1 MLEKILSSLSL
12 NSLKVLAGTDSLKF
26 FEETLNISAEYYESN
41 SQSALLIQ
49 AILNSNPIALFLDKI
64 TRDYLIDRMHK
75 NDIFHIIE
83 KINGKASGDTHAE
96 HYNAIKEFCDN
107 EQRLRIFL
115 DAIGFQLS
123 NFTLGISSS
132 NLIQDSTKSEYI
144 AFKSIKPKYA
154 LYPYQVDISNK
165 TYHSLETG
173 NNQRAVI
180 HLPTGAGKTRTAMH
194 IICRHLMTK
203 NNALV
208 LWLANSDILC
218 EQAGEEFEE
227 AWSFL
232 GNREILHGR
241 FYKSNDFSLD
251 SINSGFVVGG
261 LQKLHSYYKS
271 TSSNST
277 QAFDK
282 KITLVVFDE
291 AHRALASTYKELV
304 DRFLD
309 FSPQAKLIG
318 LTATPGRVYKDD
330 KPEQDPENKALAHM
344 FGNNKITMDVSPL
357 QPMDYLINNHYLAN
371 PNFIELKYDDLDL
384 YESLSANDVTES
396 ELMSRL
402 GASKN
407 RNSVII
413 QTAVNE
419 VKQNK
424 AKVILFACDIEH
436 ARNIAFAICCLG
448 VKAASVDSKYTSQ
461 QEKVS
466 IINQYKTGDL
476 SVLVNCE
483 MLTTGFDAPETNVAI
498 IARPTQSLVL
508 YLQMI
513 GRALRG
519 NKDQSPKD
527 AKIYT
532 VLDEIS
538 DFNNVNLAFKHWNEM
553 WTELEVTNK

>member
-1 MLEKILSSLSL
+1 VLKKILSNFSL
-12 NSLKVLAGTDSLKF
+12 NSLKVLAGTESLKF
-26 FEETLNISAEYYESN
+26 FEETLNINPEYYESN
-41 SQSALLIQ
+41 DQSTLLIQ
-49 AILNSNPIALFLDKI
+49 AILNSNPITIFINKD
-64 TRDYLIDRMHK
+64 TRNYFIDRIHK
-75 NDIFHIIE
+75 DDIRTIIE
-83 KINGKASGDTHAE
+83 IINGEAVGDISQEQYRELYPSVKT
-96 HYNAIKEFCDN
+96 FCND
-107 EQRLRIFL
+107 ELKLVSFL
-115 DAIGFQLS
+115 DALGLHHRA
-123 NFTLGISSS
+123 TL
-132 NLIQDSTKSEYI
+132 QHKSDEYS
-144 AFKSIKPKYA
+144 AFKSIKPKYG
-154 LYPYQVDISNK
+154 LYPYQVEISDK

-173 NNQRAVI
+173 QNNRAVI

-194 IICRHLMTK
+194 IICRHLMTRK
-203 NNALV
+203 DALV

-218 EQAGEEFEE
+218 EQAAEEFEE

-232 GNREILHGR
+232 GNRDILQGR
-241 FYKSNDFSLD
+241 FYKSNEFSLD
-251 SINSGFVVGG
+251 SINKGFVVGG
-261 LQKLHSYYKS
+261 LQKLHSYYNFKN
-271 TSSNST
+271 SSST
-277 QAFDK
+277 QSFDK

-291 AHRALASTYKELV
+291 AHRALASTYKDLV
-304 DRFLD
+304 DRFLEC
-309 FSPQAKLIG
+309 SPQAKLIG
-318 LTATPGRVYKDD
+318 LTATPGRVYRDD
-330 KPEQDPENKALAHM
+330 KPEQDPENQALAHM
-344 FGNNKITMDVSPL
+344 FGNNKITMDVSPA
-357 QPMDYLINNHYLAN
+357 QPMDYLIENHYLAN
-371 PNFIELKYDDLDL
+371 PKFIELKYDDLDI
-384 YESLSANDVTES
+384 YESLSVKGLTET

-402 GASKN
+402 GSSKN
-407 RNSVII
+407 RNSIII

-461 QEKVS
+461 QEKES

-498 IARPTQSLVL
+498 IARPTQSLVM

-553 WTELEVTNK
+553 WTELEVTKQ

>member
-1 MLEKILSSLSL
+1 MLQKILSNFSL
-12 NSLKVLAGTDSLKF
+12 NSLKLLAGTQSLKF
-26 FEETLNISAEYYESN
+26 FEETLNISPEYYESN
-41 SQSALLIQ
+41 SQSTLLTQ
-49 AILNSNPIALFLDKI
+49 AILNSNPITLFLNKE
-64 TRDYLIDRMHK
+64 TRDFFIDRMHK
-75 NDIFHIIE
+75 NDIAHVIE
-83 KINGKASGDTHAE
+83 KINGKPLGTIPIEQYPEIFESV
-96 HYNAIKEFCDN
+96 KEFCN
-107 EQRLRIFL
+107 KE
-115 DAIGFQLS
+115 
-123 NFTLGISSS
+123 S
-132 NLIQDSTKSEYI
+132 NLTEFLNTIGLQNKNSLQEHSTDDYV
-144 AFKSIKPKYA
+144 AFKSIKPKYG
-154 LYPYQVDISNK
+154 LYPYQVEISEK

-173 NNQRAVI
+173 NNNRAVI

-203 NNALV
+203 KNALV

-218 EQAGEEFEE
+218 EQAAEEFED

-232 GNREILHGR
+232 GNREILQGR
-241 FYKSNDFSLD
+241 FYKTNNFSLD
-251 SINSGFVVGG
+251 SINKGFVVGG
-261 LQKLHSYYKS
+261 LQKLHSHYNS
-271 TSSNST
+271 LNTNST
-277 QAFDK
+277 KSFDRK
-282 KITLVVFDE
+282 LTLVVFDE
-291 AHRALASTYKELV
+291 AHKALASTYKDLV
-304 DRFLD
+304 ERFLE

-330 KPEQDPENKALAHM
+330 KPELEPANKALAHM
-344 FGNNKITMDVSPL
+344 FGNNKITMDVSPS
-357 QPMDYLINNHYLAN
+357 QPMDYLIDNHYLAN
-371 PNFIELKYDDLDL
+371 PHFIELNYDDLDL
-384 YESLSANDVTES
+384 YKNLTASDVTET

-407 RNSVII
+407 RNSIII
-413 QTAVNE
+413 QTVVNE
-419 VKQNK
+419 VEKNK

-436 ARNIAFAICCLG
+436 ARNIAFALCCLG
-448 VKAASVDSKYTSQ
+448 IKAASVDSKYTSQ
-461 QEKVS
+461 IEKES

-553 WTELEVTNK
+553 WTELEPANQ

>member
-1 MLEKILSSLSL
+1 MLEKILSNFSL
-12 NSLKVLAGTDSLKF
+12 NSLKVLAGAASLKF
-26 FEETLNISAEYYESN
+26 FEETLKIEPEYYESN
-41 SQSALLIQ
+41 SQNDLLTQ
-49 AILNSNPIALFLDKI
+49 AIINSNPITLFINKE
-64 TRDYLIDRMHK
+64 TRDYFIDRMHQ
-75 NDIFHIIE
+75 NDIRTVIE
-83 KINGKASGDTHAE
+83 EINGESIGDIPSE
-96 HYNAIKEFCDN
+96 QYKDIYNNVKSFCNNERKLVSFLNAIGLQHEV
-107 EQRLRIFL
+107 
-115 DAIGFQLS
+115 
-123 NFTLGISSS
+123 ISQQQSDQYTA
-132 NLIQDSTKSEYI
+132 LKT
-144 AFKSIKPKYA
+144 IKPKYG
-154 LYPYQVDISNK
+154 LYPYQVEISEK
-165 TYHSLETG
+165 TYHSLEVG
-173 NNQRAVI
+173 KNNRAVI

-203 NNALV
+203 QDALV

-218 EQAGEEFEE
+218 EQAAEEFEA

-232 GNREILHGR
+232 GNRNILQGR
-241 FYKSNDFSLD
+241 FYKANDFSLD
-251 SINSGFVVGG
+251 SINKGFVVGG
-261 LQKLHSYYKS
+261 LQKLNSYYNS
-271 TSSNST
+271 TSSSST
-277 QAFDK
+277 QSFDR

-304 DRFLD
+304 DRFLE

-330 KPEQDPENKALAHM
+330 KPEEDPANKALAHM
-344 FGNNKITMDVSPL
+344 FGNNKITMDVSPK
-357 QPMDYLINNHYLAN
+357 QPMDYLIENHYLAN
-371 PNFIELKYDDLDL
+371 PNFIELNYDDLDL
-384 YESLSANDVTES
+384 YEHFSAKDVTES

-402 GASKN
+402 GASQN
-407 RNSVII
+407 RNSIII

-419 VKQNK
+419 VKQNN

-461 QEKVS
+461 QEKES
-466 IINQYKTGDL
+466 IINQYKNGDL